1 MKKLWIPIAGAAAL
15 LAIVYGVRMAER
27 RSSTGVAALLPR
39 NTVALAHVPDFNGV
53 INDWH
58 RSDIYQIY
66 QEPAVQEFLKK
77 PLSRSPR
84 TGTVTSKIEEFQEL
98 NARDSFMALIS
109 AAKDKPKIVA
119 GFEFH
124 CSDSVA

>member
-15 LAIVYGVRMAER
+15 LAIVYAVRMAER
-27 RSSTGVAALLPR
+27 RSSSSVAALLPR
-39 NTVALAHVPDFNGV
+39 NTVALVHVPDFNGV

-77 PLSRSPR
+77 PLGKSPK
-84 TGTVTSKIEEFQEL
+84 TGTVAGKIQEFQEL
-98 NARDSFMALIS
+98 DARDAFIALTS
-109 AAKDKPKIVA
+109 AANDKPKVVA
-119 GFEFH
+119 GF
-124 CSDSVA
+124 